1 MQEGG
6 FGHWEWSGSYPEGAS
21 GYARRMHAWPASEVP
36 ALPGKGRDLRIHDT
50 ATGGLVTLDPGPV
63 ARIYVCGIT
72 PYDATHMGHAATYN
86 AFDLVQRVWLDTKRQ
101 VHYVQNVTDVDD
113 PLLER
118 AVRDGIEWDGL
129 AERETALFR
138 EDMTALRMLPP
149 QHYIG
154 AVEAIPG
161 IVPLV
166 ERLRDSG
173 AAYELEGD
181 IYFSVE
187 ADPHFGSVSNLDA
200 EAMRLLS
207 AERGGDPE
215 RPGKKNPLDPM
226 LWMAAREGE
235 PSWDGGSLGQ
245 GRPGWHIECV
255 AIALDHLGMG
265 FDVQGG
271 GSDLAFPHHEMGASH
286 AQALTGEF
294 PMAKAYVHAG
304 MVGLD
309 GEKMSKSKGNLVF
322 VSKLRRDG
330 VDPAAIRL
338 ALLAHHYRSDW
349 EWTDQVLA
357 DAVAR
362 LERWRA
368 AVSRP
373 DGLPAEAL
381 VEEIREALA
390 GDLDSPAALTA
401 VDRWAEAQS
410 AGGGTDEG
418 APGVV
423 SRAVDA
429 LLGVAL

>member
-1 MQEGG
+1 
-6 FGHWEWSGSYPEGAS
+6 
-21 GYARRMHAWPASEVP
+21 MHAWPASEVP
-36 ALPGKGRDLRIHDT
+36 ALPGEGRELRLHDT
-50 ATGGLVTLDPGPV
+50 ATGGPVTLEPGPV

-72 PYDATHMGHAATYN
+72 PYDATHMGHAATYA

-101 VHYVQNVTDVDD
+101 IHYVQNVTDVDD

-118 AVRDGIEWDGL
+118 AVATGVDWTEL

-138 EDMTALRMLPP
+138 EDMTALRLLPP
-149 QHYIG
+149 REYVG
-154 AVEAIPG
+154 AVESIPH
-161 IVPLV
+161 IIPLV
-166 ERLRDSG
+166 ERLREAG
-173 AAYELEGD
+173 AAYDLDGD
-181 IYFSVE
+181 VYFSVE
-187 ADPHFGSVSNLDA
+187 SDPHFGGVSGLDA
-200 EAMRLLS
+200 AAMRILS
-207 AERGGDPE
+207 AERGGDPD

-235 PSWDGGSLGQ
+235 PSWDGGSLGR

-255 AIALDHLGMG
+255 AIALEHLGMG

-286 AQALTGEF
+286 AQALTGRF
-294 PMAKAYVHAG
+294 PFAKAYVHAG

-322 VSKLRRDG
+322 VSALRRDG

-338 ALLAHHYRSDW
+338 ALLSRHYRSDW
-349 EWTDQVLA
+349 EWTDGVLA
-357 DAVAR
+357 EAVDR

-373 DGLPAEAL
+373 DGPPADAVLER
-381 VEEIREALA
+381 VREALA
-390 GDLDSPAALTA
+390 DDLDAPAALAA
-401 VDRWAEAQS
+401 VDEWAALQAS
-410 AGGGTDEG
+410 AAGSDTG
-418 APGVV
+418 APGLV
-423 SRAVDA
+423 SRTVDA